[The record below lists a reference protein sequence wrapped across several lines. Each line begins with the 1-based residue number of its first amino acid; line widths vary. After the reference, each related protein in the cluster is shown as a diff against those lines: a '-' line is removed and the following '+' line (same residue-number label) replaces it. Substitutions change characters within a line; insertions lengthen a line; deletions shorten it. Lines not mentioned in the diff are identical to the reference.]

1 MVLKL
6 IAVLVLLLAGLP
18 FAYAQQSTDSAG
30 DAKPVL
36 PASNDGSGKNVAKA
50 TSLPATD
57 TPASRV
63 GNVHPDTYI
72 IGDDDVLAINVWK
85 EAELSKTVAVR
96 PDGMITIPLV
106 GEIKAVGL
114 TPLQLQDQ
122 ITASLQK
129 VMSDPQVSVM
139 VSTVNSM
146 SFNIVGQVAKPGF
159 YSLTRPMTVLDA
171 IAISGGFRD
180 FAKQKKIYVL
190 RTAPD
195 GTQQRLKFDYKQVIK
210 GRNMAQ
216 NIQMMPHDTLVIP

>member
-1 MVLKL
+1 
-6 IAVLVLLLAGLP
+6 
-18 FAYAQQSTDSAG
+18 
-30 DAKPVL
+30 
-36 PASNDGSGKNVAKA
+36 
-50 TSLPATD
+50 
-57 TPASRV
+57 
-63 GNVHPDTYI
+63 
-72 IGDDDVLAINVWK
+72 
-85 EAELSKTVAVR
+85 
-96 PDGMITIPLV
+96 
-106 GEIKAVGL
+106 
-114 TPLQLQDQ
+114 
-122 ITASLQK
+122 
-129 VMSDPQVSVM
+129 
-139 VSTVNSM
+139 M